1 MKHSP
6 VSLSFR
12 YQSRC
17 FFSTETPS
25 GDETRGSRI
34 TEGDENN
41 NNWRNMLPSLLL
53 RPNLINNAL
62 CRVITSELMIVRQ
75 KGGKG
80 SPSQSQGRRRP
91 RDHRDY
97 RVKFAPGSWVREK
110 VILATQGKLD
120 YHPGLNVSNI
130 VTCFFIVLIQCI
142 CICRLQSI
150 LGTSPSTPSEVEL

>member
-1 MKHSP
+1 
-6 VSLSFR
+6 
-12 YQSRC
+12 
-17 FFSTETPS
+17 
-25 GDETRGSRI
+25 
-34 TEGDENN
+34 
-41 NNWRNMLPSLLL
+41 MLPRLIL
-53 RPNLINNAL
+53 RPSFINNAL
-62 CRVITSELMIVRQ
+62 CRVVTSELMIVRE

-130 VTCFFIVLIQCI
+130 ERCFFIVLIQFI
-142 CICRLQSI
+142 FICRLQSI
-150 LGTSPSTPSEVEL
+150 LGTFQFTPSEAELWSSRQKKSAPTLIMIWLRSSILIEKDRTSIRDLST